1 MNFQKGEIKKMKK
14 IKFVMAIVL
23 SATMLFNTAG
33 LSYASVAV
41 GEMDTYK
48 NSVNSVLDYNE
59 VDIIYSELD
68 SEYNNYYNS
77 EGAVIAPTDLSGLT
91 RIITLIIAEHGATYG
106 AGYAIGIFCKNHKIP
121 YKVGQGALFA
131 ACSPLLPT
139 IRAAVA
145 LGFDNGYHS
154 R

>member
-1 MNFQKGEIKKMKK
+1 M
-14 IKFVMAIVL
+14 
-23 SATMLFNTAG
+23 SASMVFNIAG
-33 LSYASVAV
+33 LSYASVSV
-41 GEMDTYK
+41 GEIDTYE

-59 VDIIYSELD
+59 VDIIYSELE

-77 EGAVIAPTDLSGLT
+77 ESAVIAPTGVSGLSG
-91 RIITLIIAEHGATYG
+91 IITAIIAEHGATYG

-121 YKVGQGALFA
+121 YKAGQGALFV

-139 IRAAVA
+139 IRAAIA

>member
-41 GEMDTYK
+41 GEMDKYK
-48 NSVNSVLDYNE
+48 NSVNNVLDYNE

-77 EGAVIAPTDLSGLT
+77 APTGISGLT
-91 RIITLIIAEHGATYG
+91 GIITAIIAEHGATYG